1 MALNEKQEK
10 FAQSYILHRNA
21 TEAAKSAGYSAA
33 SAANQ
38 GYRLINNEEVA
49 ERVRELENELVTNV
63 DVIEEIENQYTF
75 ARANGH
81 TNSAL
86 KALELLSRIR
96 GNNSDMGGSLDE
108 DSLETGIVQ
117 CLNILG
123 ADKVYTLLNK
133 CDFMED
139 EEEESVD
146 EGDSSEE
153 VQEET
158 EIPTSWGESTTNME

>member
-1 MALNEKQEK
+1 MGLNEKQEK

-21 TEAAKSAGYSAA
+21 TEAAKAAGYAA
-33 SAANQ
+33 GSAANQ
-38 GYRLINNEEVA
+38 GYRLIHDEAIA
-49 ERVRELENELVTNV
+49 ERVRELESELETNV

-96 GNNSDMGGSLDE
+96 GNNSDIEGGLDE
-108 DSLETGIVQ
+108 KSLEEGIVQ

-123 ADKVYTLLNK
+123 ASKVFSLLDK
-133 CDFMED
+133 CDFMTAIREED
-139 EEEESVD
+139 EE
-146 EGDSSEE
+146 
-153 VQEET
+153 
-158 EIPTSWGESTTNME
+158 

>member
-1 MALNEKQEK
+1 MLNDKQEK

-21 TEAAKSAGYSAA
+21 TEAAKTAGYAVG

-38 GYRLINNEEVA
+38 GYRLIHDEAIA

-86 KALELLSRIR
+86 KAVELLSRIR
-96 GNNSDMGGSLDE
+96 GNNSDIEGGLDE
-108 DSLETGIVQ
+108 KSLEDGIVQ

-123 ADKVYTLLNK
+123 ADKVFTMLNK
-133 CDFMED
+133 CNFM
-139 EEEESVD
+139 EEEEED
-146 EGDSSEE
+146 TDD
-153 VQEET
+153 T
-158 EIPTSWGESTTNME
+158 D